1 MLHLDIEK
9 GEWMGKRE
17 KERKNYI
24 KVKEWEVW
32 NPQTLSHSLFPSRVF
47 LSFISHILNINYA
60 KYVDFTSIIYFNK
73 S

>member
-1 MLHLDIEK
+1 MLHLDIEN

-32 NPQTLSHSLFPSRVF
+32 DL
-47 LSFISHILNINYA
+47 
-60 KYVDFTSIIYFNK
+60 
-73 S
+73 